1 MFLSIL
7 DEEVKG
13 RWLADD
19 DKLRPLFSLHDGNQT
34 HLELLFFHSPQ
45 QSITNVIRQILHSAE
60 LRKING
66 LRRITSLPII
76 ANSRDNGT
84 KKTSFLE
91 SSFFCFIS
99 LVGDIMSVGRK
110 SGIFYVDLAKI
121 HDSKRG
127 EGWKTGSEC
136 TAEKSWK

>member
-76 ANSRDNGT
+76 ITIAPDTAQHPGWMPTISNF
-84 KKTSFLE
+84 SFMDFAVKLP
-91 SSFFCFIS
+91 
-99 LVGDIMSVGRK
+99 
-110 SGIFYVDLAKI
+110 
-121 HDSKRG
+121 
-127 EGWKTGSEC
+127 
-136 TAEKSWK
+136 

>member
-66 LRRITSLPII
+66 SLSII
-76 ANSRDNGT
+76 QSQIVEIMVKN
-84 KKTSFLE
+84 
-91 SSFFCFIS
+91 FI
-99 LVGDIMSVGRK
+99 
-110 SGIFYVDLAKI
+110 F
-121 HDSKRG
+121 
-127 EGWKTGSEC
+127 
-136 TAEKSWK
+136 

>member
-13 RWLADD
+13 RLADD

-76 ANSRDNGT
+76 QSPIVGIMVL
-84 KKTSFLE
+84 KKLHF
-91 SSFFCFIS
+91 
-99 LVGDIMSVGRK
+99 
-110 SGIFYVDLAKI
+110 
-121 HDSKRG
+121 
-127 EGWKTGSEC
+127 
-136 TAEKSWK
+136 

>member
-7 DEEVKG
+7 EEEVKG

-66 LRRITSLPII
+66 LRRITSLPIMQSPI
-76 ANSRDNGT
+76 
-84 KKTSFLE
+84 
-91 SSFFCFIS
+91 
-99 LVGDIMSVGRK
+99 VGIMVLQK
-110 SGIFYVDLAKI
+110 LHF
-121 HDSKRG
+121 
-127 EGWKTGSEC
+127 
-136 TAEKSWK
+136 

>member
-76 ANSRDNGT
+76 ANSRENG
-84 KKTSFLE
+84 KNFIFRKQFFLLY
-91 SSFFCFIS
+91 FP
-99 LVGDIMSVGRK
+99 
-110 SGIFYVDLAKI
+110 
-121 HDSKRG
+121 
-127 EGWKTGSEC
+127 
-136 TAEKSWK
+136 SWRHHVRWS